1 MKQMVKD
8 LIRECP
14 VESIVDYIVDRDGIS
29 EDERAETFSNYSSFV
44 EDILGREPV
53 ESDFVML
60 GILYGDGG
68 KSEKE
73 TSLYK
78 KEELLS
84 KTDRDSE
91 IGKLSFEDVDA
102 LSDEE
107 TDRITLLYPVSKN
120 HAYEYAL
127 WDEIIGYE
135 VIRENV
141 EEFGLVPFVSE
152 IIYKMT
158 YFGFDEEEL
167 AEIREAVSI
176 TMSELDKARELPDE
190 EREKVVFS
198 AERSAAYFSFQD
210 NRPFEEKE
218 RERIEDCK
226 NAIKDKIIEFRTV
239 MRYIDEI

>member
-1 MKQMVKD
+1 MGIVSSQFDYRERTDQEKLRKAYEKLAESVSIGDISSLFSADDQEMTDGAVRAC
-8 LIRECP
+8 IRYSGGEP
-14 VESIVDYIVDRDGIS
+14 GIV
-29 EDERAETFSNYSSFV
+29 
-44 EDILGREPV
+44 
-53 ESDFVML
+53 
-60 GILYGDGG
+60 
-68 KSEKE
+68 
-73 TSLYK
+73 
-78 KEELLS
+78 
-84 KTDRDSE
+84 
-91 IGKLSFEDVDA
+91 
-102 LSDEE
+102 SDEE

>member
-29 EDERAETFSNYSSFV
+29 EDERAKTFSNYSSFV

-91 IGKLSFEDVDA
+91 IGKLSFEEVDA
-102 LSDEE
+102 
-107 TDRITLLYPVSKN
+107 YQAN
-120 HAYEYAL
+120 H
-127 WDEIIGYE
+127 
-135 VIRENV
+135 
-141 EEFGLVPFVSE
+141 
-152 IIYKMT
+152 
-158 YFGFDEEEL
+158 
-167 AEIREAVSI
+167 
-176 TMSELDKARELPDE
+176 LPN
-190 EREKVVFS
+190 F
-198 AERSAAYFSFQD
+198 
-210 NRPFEEKE
+210 
-218 RERIEDCK
+218 
-226 NAIKDKIIEFRTV
+226 
-239 MRYIDEI
+239 